1 MSSEEEDVDGVDNS
15 GVLTNLLFGN
25 VNAEG
30 ALEDDIFDESARK
43 SLHQLSHLGMGNLVS
58 ELADECT
65 EEQLSDYK
73 QGKMNFGG
81 KL

>member
-1 MSSEEEDVDGVDNS
+1 MSSDEDDIDGVDSS

-43 SLHQLSHLGMGNLVS
+43 SLHQLSNLGMGTLVS
-58 ELADECT
+58 ELAEECNDE
-65 EEQLSDYK
+65 QQSDYK
-73 QGKMNFGG
+73 QGNVAG
-81 KL
+81 

>member
-1 MSSEEEDVDGVDNS
+1 MSSDEDEIDGVDNS

-25 VNAEG
+25 VNDEG

-58 ELADECT
+58 ELAEECT
-65 EEQLSDYK
+65 DEQQSDYK
-73 QGKMNFGG
+73 QGELNAD
-81 KL
+81 